1 LSHNFVYS
9 ISALIIKALFFQ
21 IESYCRLS
29 GMPGT
34 LLILLLRLLKHASF
48 FCRQFGRAQAIIS
61 QNAIFKM

>member
-1 LSHNFVYS
+1 
-9 ISALIIKALFFQ
+9 
-21 IESYCRLS
+21 
-29 GMPGT
+29 MPGT